1 MDGGLGTLKYYTIS
15 SHKTSGPLAPLL
27 SGYDIE
33 MEGRESLAVNSSD
46 SDKTDPPGSEPRL
59 SIRTNPR
66 ETPFG

>member
-1 MDGGLGTLKYYTIS
+1 MLKYYTIS
-15 SHKTSGPLAPLL
+15 SLKTSGPLIPLL

-33 MEGRESLAVNSSD
+33 MEGRESLSVNPSGC
-46 SDKTDPPGSEPRL
+46 DKTDHPGSEPRL